1 MENAKK
7 MKNSTD
13 NIIDALLKSSPISTS
28 ENFTDKTISAIKAFK
43 ESPRPGSDSKID
55 SLLSE
60 LPIALG
66 ASFTDKT
73 LLSIRRYKIFRHAVS
88 VAAGLSVAACA
99 IFAIGVVIKNG
110 PSARSALPALTDYAQ
125 MSEMSEEI
133 SALSALIVQE
143 EFLDYMRLYHFE
155 YAVYSQAR
163 QDFGALCSLEYP
175 AVPPST
181 AKNFRQPQF

>member
-1 MENAKK
+1 

-73 LLSIRRYKIFRHAVS
+73 L
-88 VAAGLSVAACA
+88 
-99 IFAIGVVIKNG
+99 
-110 PSARSALPALTDYAQ
+110 
-125 MSEMSEEI
+125 
-133 SALSALIVQE
+133 
-143 EFLDYMRLYHFE
+143 
-155 YAVYSQAR
+155 
-163 QDFGALCSLEYP
+163 
-175 AVPPST
+175 
-181 AKNFRQPQF
+181 